1 MAELG
6 LGSYPGGVGA
16 GMIWLSL
23 NYNSPEFMVGEVFV
37 SPGAVGEGGVHA
49 LWVTEIDY
57 FKCPAVTGYCGYMWV
72 TDSFLRSQLA
82 SNHG

>member
-1 MAELG
+1 
-6 LGSYPGGVGA
+6 
-16 GMIWLSL
+16 
-23 NYNSPEFMVGEVFV
+23 MVGEVFV